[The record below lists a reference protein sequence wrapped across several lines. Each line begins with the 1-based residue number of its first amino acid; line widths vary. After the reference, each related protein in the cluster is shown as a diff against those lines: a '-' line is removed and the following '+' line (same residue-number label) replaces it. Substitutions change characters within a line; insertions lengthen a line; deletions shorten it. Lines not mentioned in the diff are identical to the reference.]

1 MFGQYIG
8 AGRIE
13 ADSYFYRGN
22 HWWRKSAEQGD
33 SGSQSELAMMYE
45 EGHGVPMNYVLA
57 LMWYNIA
64 ATDLYRP
71 WAAKERDRLT
81 KLMTSAQIA
90 EAQRLAGEWRPKA
103 E

>member
-1 MFGQYIG
+1 MTANQLSISP
-8 AGRIE
+8 ARVPT
-13 ADSYFYRGN
+13 
-22 HWWRKSAEQGD
+22 KSAGFMKESD
-33 SGSQSELAMMYE
+33 AFRR
-45 EGHGVPMNYVLA
+45 NYGGLSCGTIV
-57 LMWYNIA
+57 